1 MARARALRRRTW
13 PLRTRAMFHTA
24 GARAPVPRSRN
35 YARTAGLTRGANEP
49 RRTGGEDCI
58 ATRIPSGTVAV
69 AVLVDCRRC
78 VARCRG
84 LGRPP
89 RVSRASHE
97 RVRPGARD
105 RTRLLHA
112 GREAQAAALLGRIDD
127 HERAEPLDRRAAGH
141 DLRSPD
147 RAAPRPRGRRAVAK
161 TAAPEAVS
169 RDRCDPN
176 QFRGALFD
184 VRRARRQPLVVCD
197 FPRAAQPDRAPASAG
212 ADHVGSVGVESGA
225 RRSGHVRRRRVSGT
239 RRPAGDAAG
248 ARRQRLAG
256 GRAGAARRGVG
267 LLDRLRLSRRRD
279 VPGEGIPPLG
289 REEHQLLLTTGH
301 DRRERHLQDQAR
313 RDHHAGKPLVRSV
326 LRHFPGRRR
335 YPGSRRQPRHGAVR
349 PRSAERQLRQALPRH
364 QRQELRRPPR
374 RGQRDGRHGLHRR
387 HDPHRLPD
395 GRLRRPGREGI

>member
-1 MARARALRRRTW
+1 MRRGSRVGLLLW
-13 PLRTRAMFHTA
+13 PFLLIAV
-24 GARAPVPRSRN
+24 GAW
-35 YARTAGLTRGANEP
+35 L
-49 RRTGGEDCI
+49 
-58 ATRIPSGTVAV
+58 
-69 AVLVDCRRC
+69 
-78 VARCRG
+78 VARR
-84 LGRPP
+84 LGCPP
-89 RVSRASHE
+89 RVSRASARAGAPRCAGPHASAA
-97 RVRPGARD
+97 RGSRSARRPRCSVGF
-105 RTRLLHA
+105 TT
-112 GREAQAAALLGRIDD
+112 

-141 DLRSPD
+141 DLRSLD
-147 RAAPRPRGRRAVAK
+147 RAAPRPRRRRAVAK

-212 ADHVGSVGVESGA
+212 ADHVGSLGVESGA

-256 GRAGAARRGVG
+256 GRAGTARRGVG

-313 RDHHAGKPLVRSV
+313 RDHHAGKPLVRSI

-349 PRSAERQLRQALPRH
+349 PRSAERQLRQAVPRH

-395 GRLRRPGREGI
+395 GRLRRSGPERI